1 MKFNRNIAYTN
12 KIFLLTKA
20 IYVVLKSRPYN
31 DNLDNKSFTFKQQR
45 TCQQKNNEGK
55 ILESLVIGN
64 ISK

>member
-31 DNLDNKSFTFKQQR
+31 DNLDNKSFTFKQQKDMER
-45 TCQQKNNEGK
+45 R
-55 ILESLVIGN
+55 IYRYR
-64 ISK
+64 